1 MIKSMTAFA
10 KKQIQKDFGMIN
22 WEIRSLN
29 NRYLDL
35 NFRLPDFFREHEAKL
50 RELISRYLVR
60 GKVDCSL
67 WYQPS
72 NTTNKLQLNQ
82 DLLNQLLPVVQQI
95 QQMVPNNYVNVTDL
109 MRWPSI
115 LHSAEEPTEEIIAAI
130 LMAFESALV
139 EMNNTRLREGEKL
152 KALIEN
158 RIEKILNELTKLR
171 SLVPLALQAQ
181 RDRLLAKIAEVKISV
196 DNNRLEQELLLL
208 AQKID
213 IAEEI
218 DRLKIHLDETKR
230 VLANDPAPGKRLD
243 FLMQELNREANT
255 IASKSTLSAI
265 IQISTELKVLI
276 EQMREQI
283 QNIE

>member
-10 KKQIQKDFGMIN
+10 KKQVQKDFGTIN

-35 NFRLPDFFREHEAKL
+35 NFRLPEFFREHETKL
-50 RELISRYLVR
+50 RSLISRYLVR

-72 NTTNKLQLNQ
+72 GTTNKLQLNQ

-95 QQMVPNNYVNVTDL
+95 QQAVPNNYVNVTDL

-115 LHSAEEPTEEIIAAI
+115 LHSAEEPTEEIISDI
-130 LMAFESALV
+130 LMVFENALI

-152 KALIEN
+152 KTLIEN
-158 RIEKILNELTKLR
+158 RIEKILHELTKLR
-171 SLVPLALQAQ
+171 SLVPVALQAQ
-181 RDRLLAKIAEVKISV
+181 RDRLLTKIAEIKISV

-230 VLANDPAPGKRLD
+230 VMANDPAPGKRLD